1 MLKPIYSII
10 VLLAFT
16 AFATAAQ
23 SAPIK
28 MSDSQLDGVV
38 GGGGC
43 DSTTP
48 DTTTTTTTTTTKA
61 KARGKGKSLAQAKAK
76 AKKARI
82 KGNNGWGNG
91 ADPSNPGSSKGK
103 TAPSKLANGTAGPG
117 VNTNPTRSTGR

>member
-1 MLKPIYSII
+1 MFKPICSII
-10 VLLAFT
+10 VLMAFT
-16 AFATAAQ
+16 AIATAAQ

-43 DSTTP
+43 DHTTP
-48 DTTTTTTTTTTKA
+48 DTTTTTTKA
-61 KARGKGKSLAQAKAK
+61 KARGNGKGKAQAQAQAK

-91 ADPSNPGSSKGK
+91 ADPSNPGSSRGK
-103 TAPSKLANGTAGPG
+103 TAPSKLANATAGPG